1 MKLIKSSLEI
11 LDQEPGLQGIY
22 KQIELAGRTCYKSL
36 DKITEDSA
44 EGFVDR
50 MIKSQHYAMLE
61 HGTVYLQFKGSPNN
75 NPLHKY
81 LSNPYSKVN
90 IIQDAFS
97 VNQGDPDLY
106 DKVKA
111 YERKRKWAGDTYY
124 VTTNYRVLV
133 ENDWLE
139 DLEYLCEPTEYHER
153 RVTVRFT
160 TDRGVSHEFVRH
172 RVFSFAQESTR
183 YCNYSKDKFNNEL
196 TFIIPSWL
204 AIEEGSYGIGH
215 SFGNGHFYECNEN
228 RIYCDETN
236 KEEFFKVLNFLKTL
250 NLSSQVYMSMLNTF
264 GLTPQQARQVLPN
277 ALKTELVMTGFVSDW
292 QHFFRLRTSII
303 AETGKPHPDASALA
317 DPLYK
322 DFIAR
327 GYMESLV

>member
-1 MKLIKSSLEI
+1 MRLVKPSFEI
-11 LDQEPGLQGIY
+11 LEQGPGLQGIY

-44 EGFVDR
+44 EGFVNR

-61 HGTVYLQFKGSPNN
+61 HGAVYLMIPYKGDIIRS
-75 NPLHKY
+75 KY
-81 LSNPYSKVN
+81 YQNPYSRVN
-90 IIQDAFS
+90 HHSTGYNEGFID
-97 VNQGDPDLY
+97 
-106 DKVKA
+106 
-111 YERKRKWAGDTYY
+111 

-133 ENDWLE
+133 ENGWLD
-139 DLEYLCEPTEYHER
+139 DLKYLYAPTKYHEKR
-153 RVTVRFT
+153 ITVRFT

-183 YCNYSKDKFNNEL
+183 YCNYSKDKFGNEL
-196 TFIIPSWL
+196 TFIIPSWCTNQDEVSIVPDKYDVDWNDEL
-204 AIEEGSYGIGH
+204 IED
-215 SFGNGHFYECNEN
+215 FGNEQGSLYIGLALAEN
-228 RIYCDETN
+228 SY
-236 KEEFFKVLNFLKTL
+236 LKL
-250 NLSSQVYMSMLNTF
+250 LKL
-264 GLTPQQARQVLPN
+264 GWTPQQARQILPN

-322 DFIAR
+322 EFISK
-327 GYMESLV
+327 GYLEPLV

>member
-1 MKLIKSSLEI
+1 MKLIKPSYEI
-11 LDQEPGLQGIY
+11 LEQSPGLRGIY
-22 KQIELAGRTCYKSL
+22 KAIEVAGRTCYKSL
-36 DKITEDSA
+36 DKITDDSA
-44 EGFVDR
+44 EGFVNR
-50 MIKSQHYAMLE
+50 MINSKHYAMLE
-61 HGTVYLQFKGSPNN
+61 HGTVYLRVPMSHVQGIPAE
-75 NPLHKY
+75 KY
-81 LSNPYSKVN
+81 VHNPYSRSIK
-90 IIQDAFS
+90 ID
-97 VNQGDPDLY
+97 DY
-106 DKVKA
+106 
-111 YERKRKWAGDTYY
+111 WY
-124 VTTNYRVLV
+124 VTSNYRVLV
-133 ENDWLE
+133 ENDWLD
-139 DLEYLCEPTEYHER
+139 DLKYLCKPTEFHEK

-183 YCNYSKDKFNNEL
+183 YCNYSKDKFGSEL

-204 AIEEGSYGIGH
+204 SIEEGSYGVGH
-215 SFGNGHFYECNEN
+215 SFGKGHFYECNEN
-228 RIYCDETN
+228 RIYCDEEN

-250 NLSSQVYMSMLNTF
+250 NLSSQVYMSMLNAF
-264 GLTPQQARQVLPN
+264 GLTPQQARQILPN

-327 GYMESLV
+327 SYMESLV